1 MNPLPSR
8 QRMEISSLRSII
20 ITTITIITANIASM
34 RPASSWCLPD
44 IAAIITITTTII
56 TTANIAIDVTRH
68 QAVEK
73 QDLRVLFFVRDFA
86 AYSCR
91 AFSFAARCRCR

>member
-1 MNPLPSR
+1 MNPHPPR

-20 ITTITIITANIASM
+20 ITITTIITANIASM

-56 TTANIAIDVTRH
+56 TASIAATIEV
-68 QAVEK
+68 A
-73 QDLRVLFFVRDFA
+73 LRNGKEQGPRALF
-86 AYSCR
+86 SCL
-91 AFSFAARCRCR
+91 A